1 MSGLEDR
8 LRALE
13 RKLVWQPSA
22 DEYRDAKNREQT
34 RGLHVL
40 AERLAPHGLNG
51 DYLFT
56 EYSFQMLPSDAPKQ
70 QAKDRE
76 IIDAWRRAQG
86 FGPEMEA
93 ERAKEKLLAML
104 EARSGA

>member
-1 MSGLEDR
+1 MDDR
-8 LRALE
+8 LRNLE
-13 RKLVWQPSA
+13 QRLLWQPSA
-22 DEYRDAKNREQT
+22 DNYLDASNREQV
-34 RGLHVL
+34 RALHVL

-56 EYSFQMLPSDAPKQ
+56 EYSFQMLPSDTPKQ

-86 FGPEMEA
+86 FGREMEA
-93 ERAKEKLLAML
+93 ERAKEKLLVML